1 MCLLSKRGKIMKSIP
16 FVLTLL
22 LLSALQ
28 ASAANNIQIDG
39 TGPASIAEL
48 HSDIESFDVT
58 LYSTQPEKNL
68 TLETSLVRS
77 ENGNEEVI
85 ATQEFLTG
93 SLPAD
98 TGVTKVGFW
107 DVRNPERGAY
117 TLRAKLM
124 EQEQVLSEAE
134 YDFVY
139 GSYSASR
146 LHVDDL
152 VSNSEGISV
161 VLSPNQASLF
171 DIEYMLVNGHDVIY
185 ETKTEKASLTSVPE
199 TFSASWGTLLENN
212 KQYDGRVKVHVYSPD
227 QGFIV
232 STESFTA
239 RDDAEITDIY
249 EDETGASAT
258 VLGRSQVPFE
268 GSLIFSVYKVQ
279 DTSGQGSSVFVES
292 VRERVPVLLT
302 DDDETVEVAW
312 KDRLTEGVYRLEI
325 ELIGNDGDVIKR
337 RETIIESDLS
347 PVNENEAGTDTGN
360 ETSEEEDGKG
370 ITGSSVIA
378 GTAGLA
384 MVFAFFKNQNKK
396 SKRP

>member
-1 MCLLSKRGKIMKSIP
+1 MKSML
-16 FVLTLL
+16 FVLALL

-28 ASAANNIQIDG
+28 ASAADTTQADG
-39 TGPASIAEL
+39 TGPARIAEL
-48 HSDIESFDVT
+48 YSDIESFDVT
-58 LYSTQPEKNL
+58 LYSAKPEENL
-68 TLETSLVRS
+68 TLETSLIRPGRGS
-77 ENGNEEVI
+77 EETI
-85 ATQEFLTG
+85 ARQEFSTG
-93 SLPAD
+93 SLPAN
-98 TGVTKVGFW
+98 TRVTKVGFW
-107 DVRNPERGAY
+107 NIRNPERGSY
-117 TLRAKLM
+117 TLRARLM
-124 EQEQVLSEAE
+124 EQGQVLSEAE

-152 VSNSEGISV
+152 VPNSDGISV

-171 DIEYMLVNGHDVIY
+171 DIEYMLVNGHDVIH

-212 KQYDGRVKVHVYSPD
+212 KEYAGRVKVHVYSPG
-227 QGFIV
+227 QGFIAL
-232 STESFTA
+232 TERFTA

-268 GSLIFSVYKVQ
+268 GSLVFSVYKVQ
-279 DTSGQGSSVFVES
+279 ETSGRGSPMFVES

-312 KDRLTEGVYRLEI
+312 KERLTEGVYRLDI
-325 ELIGNDGDVIKR
+325 ELIGNDGDVIER

-347 PVNENEAGTDTGN
+347 PVDESESGPDTGN
-360 ETSEEEDGKG
+360 ESSDEDAGNG
-370 ITGSSVIA
+370 INGSSVIA

-384 MVFAFFKNQNKK
+384 MVFSFFKNRNKNP
-396 SKRP
+396 KRP

>member
-1 MCLLSKRGKIMKSIP
+1 MKSIL

-28 ASAANNIQIDG
+28 ASAANTTQTDG
-39 TGPASIAEL
+39 TGPARIAEL
-48 HSDIESFDVT
+48 YSDTESFDVT
-58 LYSTQPEKNL
+58 LYSVLPEENL

-98 TGVTKVGFW
+98 TRVTKVGFW
-107 DVRNPERGAY
+107 DIKNPERGAY
-117 TLRAKLM
+117 TLRAKLI
-124 EQEQVLSEAE
+124 EQGKVYSEAE

-146 LHVDDL
+146 LQVDDL
-152 VSNSEGISV
+152 VPNSDGISV
-161 VLSPNQASLF
+161 ILSPDQASLF

-199 TFSASWGTLLENN
+199 TFSASWGSLLENN
-212 KQYDGRVKVHVYSPD
+212 KEYTGRVKFHVYSPG
-227 QGFIV
+227 QGFIAL
-232 STESFTA
+232 TERFTA
-239 RDDAEITDIY
+239 RDNAEITDIY

-268 GSLIFSVYKVQ
+268 GNLVFSVYKVQ
-279 DTSGQGSSVFVES
+279 DTSGQSSSMFVES

-302 DDDETVEVAW
+302 DDDETVEAAW
-312 KDRLTEGVYRLEI
+312 KERLTEGVYRLEI
-325 ELIGNDGDVIKR
+325 ELIGNDGDVIER

-347 PVNENEAGTDTGN
+347 PINESETGPDIGN
-360 ETSEEEDGKG
+360 ETSDEDDGNG
-370 ITGSSVIA
+370 ITGSSIIA

-384 MVFAFFKNQNKK
+384 MVFAFFK
-396 SKRP
+396 RRH

>member
-1 MCLLSKRGKIMKSIP
+1 MKSIL

-28 ASAANNIQIDG
+28 ASAANTTQTDG
-39 TGPASIAEL
+39 TDPASIAEL
-48 HSDIESFDVT
+48 YSDIESFDVT
-58 LYSTQPEKNL
+58 LYSIQPEENL
-68 TLETSLVRS
+68 TLEVSLVRP
-77 ENGNEEVI
+77 NGNEKVI
-85 ATQEFLTG
+85 AVQEFLTG

-98 TGVTKVGFW
+98 TRVTKVGFW

-117 TLRAKLM
+117 TLRARLM
-124 EQEQVLSEAE
+124 EQGQVLSESK

-152 VSNSEGISV
+152 VPNSEGIAI

-199 TFSASWGTLLENN
+199 TFSASWGSLLENN
-212 KQYDGRVKVHVYSPD
+212 KEYTGRVKFHVYSPG
-227 QGFIV
+227 QGFIAL
-232 STESFTA
+232 TERFTA

-268 GSLIFSVYKVQ
+268 GNLVFSVYKVQ
-279 DTSGQGSSVFVES
+279 NTSGQGSSIFVES

-312 KDRLTEGVYRLEI
+312 KERLTEGVYRLEI
-325 ELIGNDGDVIKR
+325 ELIGNDGDVIER

-347 PVNENEAGTDTGN
+347 PINESETGPDTGN
-360 ETSEEEDGKG
+360 ETSDEDDGNG
-370 ITGSSVIA
+370 ITGSSIIA

-384 MVFAFFKNQNKK
+384 MVFAFFK
-396 SKRP
+396 RRH

>member
-1 MCLLSKRGKIMKSIP
+1 MKSIL

-28 ASAANNIQIDG
+28 ASAANTTQTDG

-48 HSDIESFDVT
+48 YSDIESFDVT
-58 LYSTQPEKNL
+58 LYSTQPEENL
-68 TLETSLVRS
+68 TLEVSLVRP
-77 ENGNEEVI
+77 NGNEKVI
-85 ATQEFLTG
+85 ATQEFSTG

-98 TGVTKVGFW
+98 TRVTKVGFW

-117 TLRAKLM
+117 TLRARLM
-124 EQEQVLSEAE
+124 EQGQVLSESK

-152 VSNSEGISV
+152 VPNSDGISV
-161 VLSPNQASLF
+161 VLSPDQASLF

-199 TFSASWGTLLENN
+199 TFSASWGSLLENN
-212 KQYDGRVKVHVYSPD
+212 KEYTGRVKFHVYSPG
-227 QGFIV
+227 QGFIAL
-232 STESFTA
+232 TERFTA

-268 GSLIFSVYKVQ
+268 GNLVFSVYKVQ
-279 DTSGQGSSVFVES
+279 DTSGKGSSIFVES

-325 ELIGNDGDVIKR
+325 ELIGNDGDVIER

-347 PVNENEAGTDTGN
+347 PINENETVPDTGN
-360 ETSEEEDGKG
+360 ETSDEDDGNG
-370 ITGSSVIA
+370 ITGSSIVA

-384 MVFAFFKNQNKK
+384 IVFAFFK
-396 SKRP
+396 KRH